1 MLIFLAIPLLILA
14 VLAFRYWSKKQTRTN
29 LLSTPLSDHERAII
43 ESQVPL
49 VRRLPADLRDR
60 LEGKVNLFLDQV
72 DFLGCDG
79 LEVTEDM
86 QLSISAQACLLVAN
100 SDVWYENL
108 TTILIYPN
116 AFKSQ
121 QRRYTG
127 FVVTE
132 KEIVRTGE
140 SWGRGP
146 VVLSWAHS
154 KHGAMNDR
162 DGQNVVFHEF
172 AHQIDDLSGRTNGV
186 PILSEGQSFTE
197 WEHAFL
203 TAFDAH
209 VRAVDRGQKT
219 VIDAYGAEGHE
230 EFFAVSVEVFFE
242 RPLALKSEVPAVYDQ
257 LAKLFR
263 LDPVDWERLP

>member
-14 VLAFRYWSKKQTRTN
+14 VLGFRYWSKKKLRTS
-29 LLSTPLSDHERAII
+29 LLSTHLSEHERSII

-49 VRRLPADLRDR
+49 VTRLPTDLRSR

-72 DFLGCDG
+72 DFIGCAG
-79 LEVTEDM
+79 LEVTEEM

-100 SDVWYENL
+100 SDIWFENL

-116 AFKSQ
+116 AFKSR
-121 QRRYTG
+121 QRQYTG

-146 VVLSWAHS
+146 VVLSWTHS
-154 KHGAMNDR
+154 KQGAMNDR
-162 DGQNVVFHEF
+162 DGQNVVIHEF
-172 AHQIDDLSGRTNGV
+172 AHQLDDLSGHTNGV
-186 PILSEGQSFTE
+186 PILSEGQKFAE
-197 WEHAFL
+197 WEQVFL
-203 TAFDAH
+203 SAYEAH

-242 RPLALKSEVPAVYDQ
+242 RPLALKNEVPAVYEQ

-263 LDPVDWERLP
+263 LEPITWE